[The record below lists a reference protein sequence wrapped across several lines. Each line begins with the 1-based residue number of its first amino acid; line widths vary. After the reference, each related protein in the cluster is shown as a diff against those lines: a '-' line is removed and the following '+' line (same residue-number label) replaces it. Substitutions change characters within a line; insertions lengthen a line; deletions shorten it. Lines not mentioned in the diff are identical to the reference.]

1 MSFYTVAIAMKN
13 LVSKHPM
20 FTGSAQDPYTVGQV
34 SFVRALELGGLGIM
48 NLSICMRTSQIAR
61 STSLFASS
69 VIASMPEDSTT
80 HACLITCLIG

>member
-1 MSFYTVAIAMKN
+1 MKN

-69 VIASMPEDSTT
+69 VSVNFHTNPFMSVTLHSPALVLHTRT
-80 HACLITCLIG
+80 